1 MRRRAKH
8 ARTGNLADLI
18 CQHGSVITPAPQ
30 THTHTIHLPVDY
42 RQGLTNLIRLYN
54 IHNIHPY
61 TNQWMVASTQRLM
74 HLVELLSK
82 ATTFSALFVSMWELN
97 PHPFAQ
103 LTQCSTTEPQEHV
116 STHVPLSFWQEIHEQ
131 MTELKVQADA
141 SSLQLQELGG
151 QLKEK
156 EALIKSLRNTLKES
170 EVGG

>member
-1 MRRRAKH
+1 M
-8 ARTGNLADLI
+8 
-18 CQHGSVITPAPQ
+18 
-30 THTHTIHLPVDY
+30 Y
-42 RQGLTNLIRLYN
+42 
-54 IHNIHPY
+54 
-61 TNQWMVASTQRLM
+61 
-74 HLVELLSK
+74 LVELLSK

-97 PHPFAQ
+97 PQPFAQ

-116 STHVPLSFWQEIHEQ
+116 STHLPWFVWQEIHEQ